1 MKVIQIAGFLGSG
14 KTTTLTAISR
24 KIGSEMRKKTAI
36 IVNEIGAVPVD
47 AKVISEHGLK
57 VIEMGDGCICCEI
70 AANVAWTLKEL
81 GEKYKPDIVFIEPSG
96 VALPEQVRGAVELG
110 RKYVEVEIGKVVV
123 LFDALKGEELL
134 GYEDLKDFVMR
145 QIKNADIIALNKVDA
160 VSEVQSEYC
169 EKKLRQLNPDADF
182 IRISAINGD
191 GLDGLINRML

>member
-1 MKVIQIAGFLGSG
+1 MKVIQVAGFLGSG

-24 KIGSEMRKKTAI
+24 KLSAEMRKKAAI

-47 AKVISEHGLK
+47 ARVISEHGLK

-70 AANVAWTLKEL
+70 AANMAWTLKEL

-96 VALPEQVRGAVELG
+96 VALPEQVKGAVKLG
-110 RKYVEVEIGKVVV
+110 KKYVEVEIGKVVV

-145 QIKNADIIALNKVDA
+145 QIKDADIIALNKVDA
-160 VSEVQSEYC
+160 INEAQSEYC
-169 EKKLRQLNPDADF
+169 ERMLRQLNPGADF
-182 IRISAINGD
+182 IRISALNGD
-191 GLDGLINRML
+191 GLDDLINRLL